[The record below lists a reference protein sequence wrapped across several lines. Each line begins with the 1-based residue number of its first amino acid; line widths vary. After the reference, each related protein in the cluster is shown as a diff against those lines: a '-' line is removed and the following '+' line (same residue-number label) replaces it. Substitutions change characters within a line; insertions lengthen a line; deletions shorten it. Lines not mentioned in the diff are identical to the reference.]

1 LSWNK
6 GNDWGPIG
14 FDGEQKPYQSPLR
27 IECVPSPDFVYAAL
41 DRISVSLRRMLG
53 AKYYTISA
61 TANLFPIEVTL
72 TLTLSPTFPFLTNI
86 TKPCIRAMPSPLS
99 LLSVT

>member
-1 LSWNK
+1 M
-6 GNDWGPIG
+6 
-14 FDGEQKPYQSPLR
+14 
-27 IECVPSPDFVYAAL
+27 
-41 DRISVSLRRMLG
+41 SLRRMSG
-53 AKYYTISA
+53 AEYYTISA
-61 TANLFPIEVTL
+61 IANLFPTEVTL